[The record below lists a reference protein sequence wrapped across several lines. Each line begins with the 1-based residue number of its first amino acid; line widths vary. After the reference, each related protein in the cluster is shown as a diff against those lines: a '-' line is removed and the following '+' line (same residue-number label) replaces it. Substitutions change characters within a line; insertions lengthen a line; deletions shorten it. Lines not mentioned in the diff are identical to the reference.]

1 MINCSLLSSQPYKSS
16 TGMDVTNYCS
26 LGRLTLRWPQLYS
39 HTSRFC
45 TLITKV
51 AIVLIILKSSPLT
64 AQDDERCTA
73 CNAKVELLPRLD
85 PLMMQTGRL
94 ETGKVKCFAL
104 FAGKG
109 EFVHASLNIDSG
121 YARTRIFKPYQDIPI
136 LENWLYAFD
145 NTGYSGL
152 PLAFEAPVSGWYV
165 IEVTGWENN
174 GSPFTMQLDEIIPAK
189 IYSARSQALSSDAR
203 TSWLRNNAATIRSI
217 DPDDEDFSDLAF
229 LREQLSGVRVVLLG
243 ESDHGNGADFKAKT
257 RLIKFLHREMGF
269 DVLALE
275 SGIFGTPVAWR
286 ALSDQAEPRDAFLL
300 GVFPVWGLSEQIQ
313 PLIRYLAAS
322 ARTSRPLELTGFDCQ
337 FREPAA
343 RDSLVPSLREFL
355 IRSGI
360 YSALSDINS
369 RQTNILEWAVE
380 GRNPPDSEPKPQSAE
395 KAGFIRSLQ
404 ATAEAVEKSTNT
416 RESQF
421 WAQVLRSVSAQIS
434 NYYYW
439 NEPEADQ
446 SDLEA
451 MRDRQMGNN
460 LVWLAN
466 TYYQGRKIIVWAHTF
481 HTMRNPHH
489 TVVNQLQEY
498 YHMGQHVWD
507 VLGSESF
514 VIGMTSYTGSSACI
528 TCRGGMEGQ
537 VQNIIADQDPS
548 FEFEE
553 LMNAA
558 GYKFG
563 FVNLRKAH
571 EKGQWLGGT
580 FAARPLLQTFVAPWS
595 EMLDA
600 LFFIQNQEPSRIVE
614 DVR

>member
-1 MINCSLLSSQPYKSS
+1 VI
-16 TGMDVTNYCS
+16 
-26 LGRLTLRWPQLYS
+26 
-39 HTSRFC
+39 
-45 TLITKV
+45 
-51 AIVLIILKSSPLT
+51 
-64 AQDDERCTA
+64 
-73 CNAKVELLPRLD
+73 
-85 PLMMQTGRL
+85 QTGHL
-94 ETGKVKCFAL
+94 ETGKGKCFTL
-104 FAGKG
+104 FARKG
-109 EFVHASLNIDSG
+109 EFVHASLSIDSG
-121 YARTRIFKPYQDIPI
+121 YARTRIFRPHQDNPI

-165 IEVTGWENN
+165 IEVTGWEND
-174 GSPFTMQLDEIIPAK
+174 GSPFMMQLDEIVPAK
-189 IYSARSQALSSDAR
+189 MYSARSKSLSNDAR
-203 TSWLRNNAATIRSI
+203 TVWLRNNAATIRSI
-217 DPDDEDFSDLAF
+217 DPDDEDFSDLTF
-229 LREQLSGVRVVLLG
+229 LRQQLNGVRVVLLG

-286 ALSDQAEPRDAFLL
+286 ALSVRAEPRDAFLQ

-313 PLIRYLAAS
+313 PLIRYLAA
-322 ARTSRPLELTGFDCQ
+322 AKQTDHPLELTGFDCQ

-355 IRSGI
+355 TRSGI
-360 YSALSDINS
+360 NSALSDTNS
-369 RQTNILEWAVE
+369 RQTHILEWAVE
-380 GRNPPDSEPKPQSAE
+380 GRIPPDSELKPQPAE
-395 KAGFIRSLQ
+395 KAGFIQSLQ
-404 ATAEAVEKSTNT
+404 ATADAVERSTNT

-421 WAQVLRSVSAQIS
+421 WAQVLRSISAQIS

-439 NEPEADQ
+439 NEPEKDQ
-446 SDLEA
+446 SDIEA
-451 MRDRQMGNN
+451 MRDHQMGEN
-460 LVWLAN
+460 LIWLAN
-466 TYYQGRKIIVWAHTF
+466 KYYQERKIIVWAHTF
-481 HTMRNPHH
+481 HTMRNPRH
-489 TVVNQLQEY
+489 TVADQLRDF
-498 YHMGQHVWD
+498 YHMGQHVWE

-514 VIGMTSYTGSSACI
+514 VIGMTSYTGMSGCI

-537 VQNIIADQDPS
+537 VQNIIEDQDPS

-563 FVNLRKAH
+563 FVNLRKAR
-571 EKGQWLGGT
+571 EKDQWLGGT

-600 LFFIQNQEPSRIVE
+600 LFFIQTQEPSRKVE

>member
-1 MINCSLLSSQPYKSS
+1 LL
-16 TGMDVTNYCS
+16 
-26 LGRLTLRWPQLYS
+26 
-39 HTSRFC
+39 
-45 TLITKV
+45 IAEV
-51 AIVLIILKSSPLT
+51 AVVLIILELSPCS
-64 AQDDERCTA
+64 AQTDKPYAA
-73 CNAKVELLPRLD
+73 CNVKVELLPRLD
-85 PLMMQTGRL
+85 PLVIQTGHL
-94 ETGKVKCFAL
+94 ENGKGKCFKL
-104 FAGKG
+104 FARKG
-109 EFVHASLNIDSG
+109 EFVHASLSIDSG
-121 YARTRIFKPYQDIPI
+121 YARTRIFRPHQDNPL

-165 IEVTGWENN
+165 LEVTGWENN
-174 GSPFTMQLDEIIPAK
+174 GSPFMMQLDEIVPAK
-189 IYSARSQALSSDAR
+189 MYSARSKSLSNDAR
-203 TSWLRNNAATIRSI
+203 TVWLRNNAATIRSI
-217 DPDDEDFSDLAF
+217 DPDDEDFSDLTF
-229 LREQLSGVRVVLLG
+229 LREQLNGVRVVLLG

-286 ALSDQAEPRDAFLL
+286 ALSVQAEPRDAFLR

-313 PLIRYLAAS
+313 PLIRYLAA
-322 ARTSRPLELTGFDCQ
+322 AKQTDHPLELTGFDCQ

-355 IRSGI
+355 TRSGI
-360 YSALSDINS
+360 NSALSDTNS
-369 RQTNILEWAVE
+369 RQTHILEWAVE
-380 GRNPPDSEPKPQSAE
+380 GQIPPDSEPKPQPAE
-395 KAGFIRSLQ
+395 KAGFIQSLK
-404 ATAEAVEKSTNT
+404 ATAEAVEMSANT
-416 RESQF
+416 HESQF

-439 NEPEADQ
+439 NEPETDQ
-446 SDLEA
+446 SAIEPT
-451 MRDRQMGNN
+451 RDHQMGDN
-460 LVWLAN
+460 LIWLAN
-466 TYYQGRKIIVWAHTF
+466 KYYQGRKIIVWAHTF
-481 HTMRNPHH
+481 HTMRNPRH

-498 YHMGQHVWD
+498 YHMGQHVWE

-514 VIGMTSYTGSSACI
+514 VIGMTSYTGISACI
-528 TCRGGMEGQ
+528 TCRGGMEGLM
-537 VQNIIADQDPS
+537 QNIIEDQDPS

-563 FVNLRKAH
+563 FVNLRKAR
-571 EKGQWLGGT
+571 EKVQWLGGT
-580 FAARPLLQTFVAPWS
+580 FAARPLLQTYIATWS

-600 LFFIQNQEPSRIVE
+600 LFFIQTQEPSRKVE